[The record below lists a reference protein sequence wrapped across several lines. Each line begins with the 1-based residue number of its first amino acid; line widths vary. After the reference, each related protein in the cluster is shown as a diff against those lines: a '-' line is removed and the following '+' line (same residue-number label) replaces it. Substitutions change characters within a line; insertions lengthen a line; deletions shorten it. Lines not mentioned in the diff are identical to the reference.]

1 MSCLS
6 VSVSVCFTA
15 ILSMA
20 AQLKRTVGRPRLRGT
35 AKYIRLR
42 ESVFNLW
49 REKKEI
55 LGYGNFTDSMFAEIL
70 LHRRWAYV
78 TLLPAFLNGWW
89 LLFWRMKPAV
99 VHFLCSKVSNY
110 HLYST
115 EKLGMWRNFTI
126 CLLPISELVRM
137 HMRNARPRDI
147 ELLLCAG
154 TM

>member
-1 MSCLS
+1 M
-6 VSVSVCFTA
+6 
-15 ILSMA
+15 
-20 AQLKRTVGRPRLRGT
+20 LKCRLVVDVGSDFHSL
-35 AKYIRLR
+35 
-42 ESVFNLW
+42 
-49 REKKEI
+49 
-55 LGYGNFTDSMFAEIL
+55 NFAPS
-70 LHRRWAYV
+70 AYHI
-78 TLLPAFLNGWW
+78 
-89 LLFWRMKPAV
+89 MKPAV

-126 CLLPISELVRM
+126 CLLPISELVRK